1 MGDTYETMNKKD
13 YGVPQELVDKVK
25 DKIFEIPDNFNKL
38 IEAVIDRLIDKEPE
52 VSSLITSILFKK
64 IESSVDFDSTIRTV
78 VDKIADDEF
87 KNNILGLL
95 NARVCSIE
103 SRIGELSS
111 SIYMI
116 QNQLREVS
124 FNGGEIVYRTND
136 AYYGEDVK
144 FTSTCSL
151 SSILSEIGYL
161 IQETNNL
168 KNIIEHE

>member
-64 IESSVDFDSTIRTV
+64 IESSTDFDSTIRMV

-95 NARVCSIE
+95 NSRVCCIE
-103 SRIGELSS
+103 NKISELSYNL
-111 SIYMI
+111 YMI
-116 QNQLREVS
+116 QNQLRDVS
-124 FNGGEIVYRTND
+124 FNNGELYTEQMIHIMEKMLNLQVHVLYQVY
-136 AYYGEDVK
+136 
-144 FTSTCSL
+144 
-151 SSILSEIGYL
+151 YL
-161 IQETNNL
+161 RLVI
-168 KNIIEHE
+168 